1 MVMERPPS
9 RAVATE
15 GPSYLLLVS
24 QECVSVRWGEGVT
37 PHHRAEKVGS
47 EAQEAPKEGQ
57 SHLFCLGYDIRKA
70 SRER

>member
-1 MVMERPPS
+1 MERPAS

-37 PHHRAEKVGS
+37 PHHRAEEVGS

-57 SHLFCLGYDIRKA
+57 SHLFCLGCDIRKA